1 MFADF
6 LAALKIANQVV
17 ISVSNVP
24 GSLQSQTFC
33 FKLKHVESS
42 KNITNCGEKDLCNYI
57 INTKQCQ
64 ISESFAS
71 LPA

>member
-24 GSLQSQTFC
+24 GSL
-33 FKLKHVESS
+33 
-42 KNITNCGEKDLCNYI
+42 
-57 INTKQCQ
+57 
-64 ISESFAS
+64 
-71 LPA
+71 